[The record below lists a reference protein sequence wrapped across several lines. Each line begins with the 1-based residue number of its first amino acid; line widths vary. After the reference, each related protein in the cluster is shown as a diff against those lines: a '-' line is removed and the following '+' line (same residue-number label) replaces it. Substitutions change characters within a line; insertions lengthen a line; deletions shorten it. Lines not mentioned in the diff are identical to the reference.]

1 MSEKIGENK
10 GTRKGSERE
19 MWGQQDY
26 YIYKYIGYIRERER
40 ERENERKWDISGTV
54 MRKDGGR

>member
-19 MWGQQDY
+19 MWGWQDY
-26 YIYKYIGYIRERER
+26 YIYKYIGYIREREKER
-40 ERENERKWDISGTV
+40 ERMRENGTLAAQL
-54 MRKDGGR
+54 